1 MNEERAPVAL
11 SEDRL
16 NLHSNPSP
24 SFDGPTTS
32 AFKIKI
38 ARDSLKKE
46 SPLDESD
53 DGEITKP
60 ASPSPLHHRRAFE
73 SVIDPMWTITHQEAT
88 RLHNVYEE
96 EMGMMYPIVPH
107 EQITTHINLL
117 YSRPGDL
124 FSSKIES
131 TNHEHHDSRLDL
143 EDVIIL
149 KLIFACALA
158 AEENGHSTLGM
169 KLFHSTR
176 DVINDCVWGAPS
188 VKRICSLTL
197 AVCYLYCEL
206 VLYYSLTKPKRVSSS
221 SRWTKNARHGGRLVL
236 QSECV

>member
-1 MNEERAPVAL
+1 MPL
-11 SEDRL
+11 SEDGP
-16 NLHSNPSP
+16 NIHSNPSP
-24 SFDGPTTS
+24 SFEGPTTS

-46 SPLDESD
+46 SLVDDSD
-53 DGEITKP
+53 DGEITRE
-60 ASPSPLHHRRAFE
+60 ASPSPLHHRRGFD

-88 RLHNVYEE
+88 RLHGVYEE
-96 EMGMMYPIVPH
+96 EMGMMYPIVPR
-107 EQITTHINLL
+107 EQVTAHINLL
-117 YSRPGDL
+117 YSRSGDL
-124 FSSKIES
+124 FGARIES
-131 TNHEHHDSRLDL
+131 TSHRHHDTKLDP

-188 VKRICSLTL
+188 IKRICSLTL
-197 AVCYLYCEL
+197 AV
-206 VLYYSLTKPKRVSSS
+206 R
-221 SRWTKNARHGGRLVL
+221 
-236 QSECV
+236 